1 MKLLS
6 KEENTIRQFL
16 LGQLSEKEQEQVE
29 DRIFTDP
36 DFAEEVQIAENEL
49 IAEERAGTLTEDDRR
64 SFANKYSTKANQAT
78 IDFERAFGEFVCTKT
93 ESGGGSV
100 QELRSEPVKS
110 VVTRPATHE
119 RTGFWQRLIPALGPA
134 VVYPTAAV
142 ALVLLVGALWFL
154 VPRYLQT
161 GNGPSREVIEGELAR
176 LNAPG
181 APPQSVLS
189 TVDLEIAQRYGG
201 AMARITPGTTS
212 PDGVLEFYLNLAEMS
227 SRKYRAVIFDD
238 RRKELFAI
246 FDLTAQD
253 SDAGPRIR
261 LVIPLKYLSRGDY
274 QIDLSVAND
283 GGGYDQVNSYA
294 FRVADPR

>member
-1 MKLLS
+1 MKAFTD
-6 KEENTIRQFL
+6 EENTIRRFL
-16 LGQLSEKEQEQVE
+16 LGQLPEQEQERVE

-36 DFAEEVQIAENEL
+36 DFAEEVQIIEHEL
-49 IAEERAGTLTEDDRR
+49 IADDRAGKLTEEDRR

-78 IDFERAFGEFVCTKT
+78 VDLERAFSEFVCTKA
-93 ESGGGSV
+93 ESAGSV
-100 QELRSEPVKS
+100 EELRVAPPV
-110 VVTRPATHE
+110 VAPVARTAIPE

-142 ALVLLVGALWFL
+142 AVVLLVGAVWYL
-154 VPRYLQT
+154 VSHYQKPA
-161 GNGPSREVIEGELAR
+161 NSRNVIEAELAR

-189 TVDLEIAQRYGG
+189 TVDLEIAQRSGG
-201 AMARITPGTTS
+201 AMGRLTPGTTS
-212 PDGVLEFYLNLAEMS
+212 PDGVFEFYLNLAEMS
-227 SRKYRAVIFDD
+227 SRKYRALVFDD

-246 FDLTAQD
+246 PDLTAQH

-261 LVIPLKYLSRGDY
+261 LVIPFKYLSRGDY
-274 QIDLSVAND
+274 QIDLSVQNE

-294 FRVADPR
+294 FRVVEPR

>member
-1 MKLLS
+1 MS

-16 LGQLSEKEQEQVE
+16 LGQLSEQEQEQVE

-36 DFAEEVQIAENEL
+36 DFAEEVQIVEDEL
-49 IAEERAGTLTEDDRR
+49 IADERAGKLTDDERR

-78 IDFERAFGEFVCTKT
+78 IEFERAFGEFICTKT
-93 ESGGGSV
+93 QSGGSV
-100 QELRSEPVKS
+100 QELRADPQPHI
-110 VVTRPATHE
+110 TRRTAPE

-142 ALVLLVGALWFL
+142 ALVLLVAALWFL
-154 VPRYLQT
+154 APRYINP
-161 GNGPSREVIEGELAR
+161 GDAPSREVIEAELAR

-201 AMARITPGTTS
+201 AMTRITPRTTS

-238 RRKELFAI
+238 RRKELFALS
-246 FDLTAQD
+246 DLTAQD

-283 GGGYDQVNSYA
+283 DGGYDQVNSYA
-294 FRVADPR
+294 FRVVDPR